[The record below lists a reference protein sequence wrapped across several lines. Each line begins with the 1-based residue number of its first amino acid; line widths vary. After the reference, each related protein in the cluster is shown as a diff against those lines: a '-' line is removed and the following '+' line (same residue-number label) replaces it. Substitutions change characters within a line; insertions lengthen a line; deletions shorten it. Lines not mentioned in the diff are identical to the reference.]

1 MIEGQRFHFDAGES
15 LHTENSY
22 KYTLQSFADL
32 ANSAGFDCSGQWTD
46 AQDLFSVHYLQR
58 RP

>member
-1 MIEGQRFHFDAGES
+1 MEAFGFEQAQKE
-15 LHTENSY
+15 
-22 KYTLQSFADL
+22 YTLQSFADL

-46 AQDLFSVHYLQR
+46 AQALFSVHYLQR